1 MTLLHPRRVNR
12 SPSMGEA
19 RSPARAQPCCAIPE
33 PPLEDVTVAAGAL
46 LDRLERAVRRFR
58 LQSTHNLLDEAFAS
72 HSPEVVLRDIGRPLL
87 NRLEVSGDDAEER
100 FARSVLELRL
110 LAQAR
115 DWERVNGPLVVLA
128 SADENVL
135 ELVALG
141 IALAERRCRITYLG
155 ATTPVEALL
164 ETVRHQHAAVAV
176 LSTARGTLSRYDVSE
191 LKELGCPL
199 VTIGAARTAVAKAAG
214 GEPLDTRAATTAAH
228 VAGLARRESSRGSDE
243 PSPS

>member
-1 MTLLHPRRVNR
+1 MTLLHPCRVNR
-12 SPSMGEA
+12 SSSMGEA
-19 RSPARAQPCCAIPE
+19 HSPARARACRAIP
-33 PPLEDVTVAAGAL
+33 EDVTVSAEPL
-46 LDRLERAVRRFR
+46 VDRLERAVRRFR

-87 NRLEVSGDDAEER
+87 TRLEASGDEAEAG

-110 LAQAR
+110 FAQAR

-164 ETVRHQHAAVAV
+164 ETVRHEHAAVAV
-176 LSTARGTLSRYDVSE
+176 LSTARGALSRSDASE
-191 LKELGCPL
+191 LKALGCPL
-199 VTIGAARTAVAKAAG
+199 VTIGAARTAVATAAG
-214 GEPLDTRAATTAAH
+214 AEPLDARAATTA
-228 VAGLARRESSRGSDE
+228 VRIAGLARRESSRGSDE
-243 PSPS
+243 SSPA